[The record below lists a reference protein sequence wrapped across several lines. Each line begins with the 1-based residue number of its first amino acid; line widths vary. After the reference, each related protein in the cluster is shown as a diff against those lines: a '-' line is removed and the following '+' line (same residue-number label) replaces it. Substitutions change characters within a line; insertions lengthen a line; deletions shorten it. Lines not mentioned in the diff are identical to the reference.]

1 MHHPFRITV
10 LTTAILATF
19 VVHAREEETDPG
31 AVVVTATRQPTRINE
46 QLADVTVIEKET
58 IEQAGAT
65 TLPELLSRQPGV
77 QLVTNGG
84 LGKESSIFIRGT
96 NAGHTLLLVDGMPL
110 GSATKATPSFT
121 NLPLSQIERIEILR
135 GPASSLYGSDAIG
148 GVIQVFTKQGA
159 GKLQPEIFVGAG
171 SYGTFEAQAGVSGGT
186 EQWSYSLR
194 ASKLETDG
202 MNVAAGPVRFGSNYN
217 PDSDPYQNTAWSGR
231 LAFRPAAGHEL
242 GVTLL
247 NTDSTNHY
255 DGAKPPVDSYSNDTN
270 RAWTAYSRNQLAQI
284 WTSTLRYGESKDWSE
299 SFAPGRSL
307 FATEQKQW
315 TWQNDIKLP
324 LGSLMLATE
333 HLRQNVESTTNFK
346 LKNRTVDSFIA
357 GYNGNWENHSWQ
369 ISQRYDDNSQFGGKT
384 TGSLAYGY
392 RLNTDWQARAAYGT
406 AFKAPSFNQLYSPN
420 TSFYTGN
427 PDLNPEFAK
436 NREVGLNWN
445 HKHQRAS
452 ITYFDNRIENLIINA
467 AFPPPASKLK
477 PKNINRA
484 RITGTSLSYGLTYGA
499 WNADAGLDFMKP
511 IDQSTGNRLP
521 RRAAKIGKL
530 SVSYAPGPWT
540 LGAELNAVGDRFD
553 TATQTKP
560 LDQYEVVNLYGSYKL
575 GQDWTLE
582 GRVNN
587 LFDKVYETA
596 WSYAQPRANVFLGV
610 RYAPK

>member
-1 MHHPFRITV
+1 M
-10 LTTAILATF
+10 AN
-19 VVHAREEETDPG
+19 
-31 AVVVTATRQPTRINE
+31 RQ
-46 QLADVTVIEKET
+46 T
-58 IEQAGAT
+58 I
-65 TLPELLSRQPGV
+65 R
-77 QLVTNGG
+77 
-84 LGKESSIFIRGT
+84 
-96 NAGHTLLLVDGMPL
+96 
-110 GSATKATPSFT
+110 
-121 NLPLSQIERIEILR
+121 
-135 GPASSLYGSDAIG
+135 
-148 GVIQVFTKQGA
+148 
-159 GKLQPEIFVGAG
+159 
-171 SYGTFEAQAGVSGGT
+171 
-186 EQWSYSLR
+186 R
-194 ASKLETDG
+194 AS
-202 MNVAAGPVRFGSNYN
+202 
-217 PDSDPYQNTAWSGR
+217 
-231 LAFRPAAGHEL
+231 
-242 GVTLL
+242 
-247 NTDSTNHY
+247 
-255 DGAKPPVDSYSNDTN
+255 
-270 RAWTAYSRNQLAQI
+270 
-284 WTSTLRYGESKDWSE
+284 
-299 SFAPGRSL
+299 APGRSL

-357 GYNGNWENHSWQ
+357 GYNGNWKNHSWQ

-445 HKHQRAS
+445 HAYQRAS
-452 ITYFDNRIENLIINA
+452 MTYFDNRIENLIINT
-467 AFPPPASKLK
+467 AFPPPANKLK
-477 PKNINRA
+477 PQNINRA

-511 IDQSTGNRLP
+511 INQAMAYRLQ
-521 RRAAKIGKL
+521 RRAAKMGKL

-553 TATQTKP
+553 TTTQTRP
-560 LDQYEVVNLYGSYKL
+560 LEHYEIANLYGSYKL
-575 GQDWTLE
+575 GQDWSLE

-596 WSYAQPRANVFLGV
+596 WGYAQPRANIFIGV